1 VNTCKNQIKKPM
13 EALVAVRNVKRQA
26 TNGFTFGYVYH
37 VAMSDVAIPQKTS
50 MQQSTFTKQIIL

>member
-1 VNTCKNQIKKPM
+1 M